1 MVGNG
6 AAGLS
11 RVTLCAIEMRDAIL
25 GNRPF
30 WSPEALLLLVTTSGQ
45 VQHDGL
51 PVTLRMVR
59 VSLTNLIGSGLSLFC
74 LQSHSELESYWTY
87 PEIAASGEENRE

>member
-1 MVGNG
+1 MVRNG

-11 RVTLCAIEMRDAIL
+11 RVKLCAIEMRDAIL

-59 VSLTNLIGSGLSLFC
+59 VSLVSVYFVYKAIQNWNLTGPIQRSQPLGKKIGNDLNS
-74 LQSHSELESYWTY
+74 
-87 PEIAASGEENRE
+87 